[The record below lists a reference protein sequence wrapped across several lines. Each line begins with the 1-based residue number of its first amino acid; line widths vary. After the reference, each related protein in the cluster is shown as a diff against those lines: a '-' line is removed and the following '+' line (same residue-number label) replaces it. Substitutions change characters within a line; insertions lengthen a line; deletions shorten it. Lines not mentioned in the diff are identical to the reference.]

1 MKPHPIRIRHC
12 RQQLRQIRT
21 DQWIA
26 GIRRILWWSGF
37 LMQIGCMIVARQTDA
52 EPTMPSTTPWQT
64 IGIVILIGWALWI
77 LCPILQLMEI
87 AVTPPPHHDNRDQA
101 TIIICAITT
110 TLVMFAS
117 AYLFFIA
124 TLTPSPA

>member
-1 MKPHPIRIRHC
+1 
-12 RQQLRQIRT
+12 
-21 DQWIA
+21 
-26 GIRRILWWSGF
+26 
-37 LMQIGCMIVARQTDA
+37 MQIGCMIVARQTDA
-52 EPTMPSTTPWQT
+52 EPTMPSATPWQT

-110 TLVMFAS
+110 TLVTCTT

-124 TLTPSPA
+124 TLAPSPV

>member
-1 MKPHPIRIRHC
+1 
-12 RQQLRQIRT
+12 
-21 DQWIA
+21 
-26 GIRRILWWSGF
+26 
-37 LMQIGCMIVARQTDA
+37 MQIGFMIVERKNDA
-52 EPTMPSTTPWQT
+52 EPTMPRATTWRA

-77 LCPILQLMEI
+77 LCPILQLTEI
-87 AVTPPPHHDNRDQA
+87 AVTPPPHHDNRNHA